1 MFTEKENS
9 ILEKA
14 EDAILRKFEE
24 GLASEESLTEAQ
36 FASLMDGVRVL
47 DRVCV
52 QKQFPPGGYIC
63 PWCTGLGRERRNH
76 ADISRYQKHEK
87 GRDHTKGGGTG
98 AWL

>member
-24 GLASEESLTEAQ
+24 GLASEEPLTEAQ

-47 DRVCV
+47 DRVC
-52 QKQFPPGGYIC
+52 I
-63 PWCTGLGRERRNH
+63 
-76 ADISRYQKHEK
+76 
-87 GRDHTKGGGTG
+87 
-98 AWL
+98 

>member
-24 GLASEESLTEAQ
+24 GLASQEPLTDAQ

-47 DRVCV
+47 DRVCRMKYGV
-52 QKQFPPGGYIC
+52 YPGNSSHS
-63 PWCTGLGRERRNH
+63 ERS
-76 ADISRYQKHEK
+76 D
-87 GRDHTKGGGTG
+87 GTSITRPSN
-98 AWL
+98 LSHS